1 MPQIRNAVDKLN
13 VTAGELLQFQV
24 PEDMCWDKEDG
35 STRDLNL
42 QLLTL
47 NRLEV
52 DSDNWLQFDTKNQE
66 FIGVP
71 LENDVGREEYQLV
84 CSDNEGYSSI
94 DGIEVTTVSRP
105 FFEKLNL
112 MFTFVFNDTL
122 DDGTK
127 LSRSRVRLMKVLA
140 RMFRDKDTRN
150 IVLSK
155 VDPDTLEVAWF
166 NRTHSVR
173 DCPVEDINEARR
185 LLLDNE
191 GSVRP
196 VIVQAFLPYFHL
208 TDIKVI
214 KYIKR
219 TDR

>member
-1 MPQIRNAVDKLN
+1 
-13 VTAGELLQFQV
+13 
-24 PEDMCWDKEDG
+24 
-35 STRDLNL
+35 
-42 QLLTL
+42 
-47 NRLEV
+47 
-52 DSDNWLQFDTKNQE
+52 
-66 FIGVP
+66 
-71 LENDVGREEYQLV
+71 
-84 CSDNEGYSSI
+84 
-94 DGIEVTTVSRP
+94 
-105 FFEKLNL
+105 
-112 MFTFVFNDTL
+112 
-122 DDGTK
+122 
-127 LSRSRVRLMKVLA
+127 MKVLA

-185 LLLDNE
+185 LLLDSE

-214 KYIKR
+214 KYIKQ